1 MKINLKK
8 LSYIITAIVLVIVIF
23 GVGLY
28 FWAEKNRQQLCFY
41 RHLSDAVKVNNERK
55 PYYSKITAGISEGT
69 SNNLIR
75 NERMLMPV
83 ALWLDIR
90 AQKFIK
96 KGVPIVC
103 NDFVEMSDIDSKEAK
118 PIYANIANESVFE
131 SLNSDFEKAKTE
143 MRKYNQQNDFKKV
156 GDVAYNLLLN
166 VENIEKETKSSF
178 CMARHVIDSL
188 GLAAVHAGKYSKDSG
203 GDIDSFAQS
212 FVGTQ
217 ISGLSNS
224 ILDIDRGAQ
233 KAHQLGAGIVCN
245 DVPKIPF
252 KEEYENNL

>member
-8 LSYIITAIVLVIVIF
+8 IAYTIATIILIIAIF

-28 FWAEKNRQQLCFY
+28 FWAEKNRQQFCFY

-55 PYYSKITAGISEGT
+55 SYYSKITDGVSENT

-96 KGVPIVC
+96 KDIPVIC
-103 NDFVEMSDIDSKEAK
+103 NDFVEMSDIESKEKK

-131 SLNSDFEKAKTE
+131 RVNSDFEKAKIE

-156 GDVAYNLLLN
+156 GDVVYNLLLN
-166 VENIEKETKSSF
+166 VENIEKETKSNF

-203 GDIDSFAQS
+203 GEIDFFAQS

-233 KAHQLGAGIVCN
+233 KAHQLGVGIVCN
-245 DVPKIPF
+245 DVPKISF

>member
-1 MKINLKK
+1 MKLEPRLLFQAQQKK
-8 LSYIITAIVLVIVIF
+8 
-23 GVGLY
+23 
-28 FWAEKNRQQLCFY
+28 
-41 RHLSDAVKVNNERK
+41 
-55 PYYSKITAGISEGT
+55 
-69 SNNLIR
+69 
-75 NERMLMPV
+75 
-83 ALWLDIR
+83 

-103 NDFVEMSDIDSKEAK
+103 NDFVEMNGIESKEGK
-118 PIYANIANESVFE
+118 PFYANIANESVFE
-131 SLNSDFEKAKTE
+131 RLNSDFENTKTE

-156 GDVAYNLLLN
+156 SEMAYSLLLK
-166 VENIEKETKSSF
+166 VENIEKETKSNF

-188 GLAAVHAGKYSKDSG
+188 GLAAVHAGGYSKNSRG
-203 GDIDSFAQS
+203 EIDSFAQS

-233 KAHQLGAGIVCN
+233 KAHQLGVGIVCN

-252 KEEYENNL
+252 KEEHENNL

>member
-8 LSYIITAIVLVIVIF
+8 LSYIITAIVLIIVIF
-23 GVGLY
+23 GVGLF
-28 FWAEKNRQQLCFY
+28 FWAEKNRQQFCFY
-41 RHLSDAVKVNNERK
+41 RHLSDAVKVNNKRK
-55 PYYSKITAGISEGT
+55 LYYSEITNGISEST

-75 NERMLMPV
+75 NERMLMFM

-96 KGVPIVC
+96 KGIPIVC
-103 NDFVEMSDIDSKEAK
+103 NDFVEMSDIENKEEK
-118 PIYANIANESVFE
+118 PFHANIVNESVFE
-131 SLNSDFEKAKTE
+131 RLNSDFEKAKTE
-143 MRKYNQQNDFKKV
+143 MRKYNQQNDFRKV
-156 GDVAYNLLLN
+156 GDIAHDLLLN
-166 VENIEKETKSSF
+166 VENIEKETKSNF
-178 CMARHVIDSL
+178 CMTRHVIDSL
-188 GLAAVHAGKYSKDSG
+188 GIAAVHASKYSNDSQG
-203 GDIDSFAQS
+203 EIDSFAQS

-217 ISGLSNS
+217 VSGLSNS

-233 KAHQLGAGIVCN
+233 KAHQLGVGIVCN